1 MARTLME
8 PRWTH
13 VAVPVSDLDRSIEF
27 YTALT
32 PLVVV
37 AHHEDENG
45 RGAWLSNDKQVE
57 TPFVLVL
64 SQLIPEV
71 AENFDIKPGVPTRTL
86 GPFAH
91 IGIDGDHRHPAGV
104 EDGARGQPPAGTPPF
119 WKVSTVWTTSL
130 RPRTTG
136 LLSVMRSSQALV
148 LWRRP
153 CGSWPM
159 LGAPPNPASR
169 PMVTRDPSPFSDER
183 L

>member
-1 MARTLME
+1 MARTLSE

-37 AHHEDENG
+37 AQHADENG

-64 SQLIPEV
+64 SQLIPQV
-71 AENFDIKPGVPTRTL
+71 AQQFDITPGEPTRTL

-91 IGIDGDHRHPAGV
+91 IGIELPNKEDVDAIAERARSMGVLQWEPRQMPEHIGYICAAADPDGNV
-104 EDGARGQPPAGTPPF
+104 IEFSWNQ
-119 WKVSTVWTTSL
+119 KVYAKIQELW
-130 RPRTTG
+130 G
-136 LLSVMRSSQALV
+136 SS
-148 LWRRP
+148 
-153 CGSWPM
+153 
-159 LGAPPNPASR
+159 
-169 PMVTRDPSPFSDER
+169 E
-183 L
+183 